1 MLIGKNQ
8 IIFVSAWLDERR
20 LCMGKVFRFFATIVM
35 VSYLLLVYERNAYTI
50 SEPTTYDM
58 LMLDRINSYRQANG
72 LSALEYDEDLV
83 NVANWRVSELPTNF
97 DHLRPNGD
105 SYKTVY
111 TELGL
116 ADKYEKGNENIAML
130 YGWDFASEEEC
141 VDFIFEAYKNSEA
154 HNANILKPYWQYYGG
169 SYLVSRN
176 GKCYQIQVFAK

>member
-1 MLIGKNQ
+1 MNA
-8 IIFVSAWLDERR
+8 IIK
-20 LCMGKVFRFFATIVM
+20 LCFTVIIVAY
-35 VSYLLLVYERNAYTI
+35 SLLVFEAKSCETV
-50 SEPTTYDM
+50 EPTTYDM

-83 NVANWRVSELPTNF
+83 SVANWRVSELPTNF

-116 ADKYEKGNENIAML
+116 ANKYEKGNENIAML

-169 SYLVSRN
+169 SYLASRN

>member
-1 MLIGKNQ
+1 MKA
-8 IIFVSAWLDERR
+8 IIKLYFTVI
-20 LCMGKVFRFFATIVM
+20 IVAY
-35 VSYLLLVYERNAYTI
+35 SLLVFEAKPCEAL
-50 SEPTTYDM
+50 EPTTYDM
-58 LMLDRINSYRQANG
+58 IMLDRINSYRQANG

-83 NVANWRVSELPTNF
+83 SVANWRVSELPTNF

-116 ADKYEKGNENIAML
+116 ADKYERGSENIARL
-130 YGWDFASEEEC
+130 DGWDFASEEEC

-169 SYLVSRN
+169 SYLVSHN